1 MAKNPKENKGIYNYN
16 ISEKDIYQMITYIQ
30 VYNTKTKKCKK
41 AYLIY
46 PINNNEEN
54 SLKESIL
61 FKNSNLEIGVYFV
74 DLSSEEKVNKSLES
88 ILNDI

>member
-1 MAKNPKENKGIYNYN
+1 M
-16 ISEKDIYQMITYIQ
+16 QR
-30 VYNTKTKKCKK
+30 

-61 FKNSNLEIGVYFV
+61 FKNFNLEIGVYFV
-74 DLSSEEKVNKSLES
+74 DLSSEEKVNESLES